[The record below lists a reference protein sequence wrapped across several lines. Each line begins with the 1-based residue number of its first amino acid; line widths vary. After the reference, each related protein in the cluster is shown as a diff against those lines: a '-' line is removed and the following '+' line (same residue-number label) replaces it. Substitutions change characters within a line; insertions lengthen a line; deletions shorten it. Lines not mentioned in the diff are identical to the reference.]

1 MHDLAR
7 KMGGARSG
15 ARCGARR
22 QDCCLS
28 RYTCNRSRDY
38 GGVSHRCYESD
49 RDFLK
54 ECVDERREGSSA
66 YKGEHPETGH
76 HQDDRQKPPL
86 LVLAEKGHEISDER
100 GLGLVR
106 GPLEGGS
113 FMTRVGL
120 LHLWHPQNWRK

>member
-1 MHDLAR
+1 MSAKAAIWVRVSTDRQHEDNQIPDLER
-7 KMGGARSG
+7 LCQHRGWEIT
-15 ARCGARR
+15 RR
-22 QDCCLS
+22 HEIADA
-28 RYTCNRSRDY
+28 
-38 GGVSHRCYESD
+38 
-49 RDFLK
+49 
-54 ECVDERREGSSA
+54 SA